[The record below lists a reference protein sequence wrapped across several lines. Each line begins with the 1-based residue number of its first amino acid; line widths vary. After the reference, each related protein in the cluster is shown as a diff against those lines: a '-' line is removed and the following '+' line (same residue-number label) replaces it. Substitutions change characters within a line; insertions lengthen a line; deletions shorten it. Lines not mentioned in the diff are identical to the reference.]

1 MFSHWMNSV
10 KAVFSGNPISAISS
24 ANTDF
29 ALELLRTLSQDNPNG
44 NIFFSPLNISF
55 SLAMVYL
62 GAKGNTAAQMAQVL
76 SFSSAEDIHAEFEK
90 LNHIIHMKSGS
101 YTLKLASRLY
111 GETTSN
117 FLSEFLEATQKYYNA
132 ELKAVDFI
140 GAPEACR
147 AEINTW
153 VEEQT
158 EKKIKDLLQP
168 GAVNTMTR
176 LALVSA
182 IYFKG
187 NWMHP
192 FCEEDTRE
200 SDFEVNQNETRRVEM
215 MFMEKKM
222 PYTRI
227 SEHGLQILELP
238 YKDKELSMVILLPQ
252 KSTDGSDPL
261 HKLQSMLTREQLEEW
276 TSRRN
281 MSTTTKISITVPKF
295 KLEMSYDMNMPLAK
309 MGMTDVFCE
318 EKADLSRMNGKK
330 GLFLSTMTHRA
341 FVDVNEK
348 GTEAAASVVMYY
360 TLGVEEKIYFTAN
373 RPFLFFIRHNKTK
386 SILFLG
392 RFSSP

>member
-1 MFSHWMNSV
+1 MIISKLILAPPKKVSV
-10 KAVFSGNPISAISS
+10 
-24 ANTDF
+24 
-29 ALELLRTLSQDNPNG
+29 
-44 NIFFSPLNISF
+44 LNIW
-55 SLAMVYL
+55 
-62 GAKGNTAAQMAQVL
+62 
-76 SFSSAEDIHAEFEK
+76 E
-90 LNHIIHMKSGS
+90 
-101 YTLKLASRLY
+101 
-111 GETTSN
+111 
-117 FLSEFLEATQKYYNA
+117 
-132 ELKAVDFI
+132 
-140 GAPEACR
+140 
-147 AEINTW
+147 
-153 VEEQT
+153 
-158 EKKIKDLLQP
+158 KIKDLLQP

-200 SDFEVNQNETRRVEM
+200 TLNF
-215 MFMEKKM
+215 
-222 PYTRI
+222 
-227 SEHGLQILELP
+227 ILL
-238 YKDKELSMVILLPQ
+238 MVILLPQ

-261 HKLQSMLTREQLEEW
+261 HKVHSMLTQEQLEKW

-295 KLEMSYDMNMPLAK
+295 KFEMSYDMIMPLAK

-348 GTEAAASVVMYY
+348 GTEAAASVAM
-360 TLGVEEKIYFTAN
+360 TKTWGLLDEMIYFTAN

>member
-1 MFSHWMNSV
+1 CM
-10 KAVFSGNPISAISS
+10 K
-24 ANTDF
+24 
-29 ALELLRTLSQDNPNG
+29 
-44 NIFFSPLNISF
+44 PLNF
-55 SLAMVYL
+55 
-62 GAKGNTAAQMAQVL
+62 KEVL

-200 SDFEVNQNETRRVEM
+200 SDFEVNQVKTSVYFVHRS
-215 MFMEKKM
+215 M

-227 SEHGLQILELP
+227 SKHGLQILELP

-261 HKLQSMLTREQLEEW
+261 HKSMLTQEQLEKW

-295 KLEMSYDMNMPLAK
+295 KFEMSYDMIMPLAK

-348 GTEAAASVVMYY
+348 GTEAAASVAM
-360 TLGVEEKIYFTAN
+360 TKTWGLLDEMIYFTAN